1 MQVAAMRDANSL
13 LVYQKSFDLAVELA
27 RAYPIRAPHNIPGL
41 RAQTLRAAASISAN
55 LNEGCG
61 KDTDEELVVYVDSAI
76 GSAKELQ
83 GHLRMSAKL
92 RVLSAADSKKF
103 EAMRE
108 EVIRMLYGYRKF
120 LEGRIA
126 TRAEQKR
133 REG

>member
-1 MQVAAMRDANSL
+1 MAVARNSGCMIASMRDANSL
-13 LVYQKSFDLAVELA
+13 IVYQKSFDLAVQLA
-27 RAYPIRAPHNIPGL
+27 RAYPIRAPHSIPGL

-61 KDTDEELVVYVDSAI
+61 KDTDEELLVYVDSAI
-76 GSAKELQ
+76 GSAKELH
-83 GHLRMSAKL
+83 GHLKMSAKL
-92 RVLSAADSKKF
+92 NALSARDYEKF

-126 TRAEQKR
+126 
-133 REG
+133 